1 MFIVSWNYFP
11 SFISQHVPANTHYIF
26 VKTKAVT
33 LYLWLFWLPSNEVSV
48 FDPNRPSW
56 ATKSG
61 RFLRTDERPFI
72 RVFRSCQIE
81 NLCQR
86 SYRGLIPC
94 NRHWKQLAW
103 VRLMAEARRGEAKN
117 SFDSSDSTNA
127 QTRLCPGLCSSPTQ
141 SGRCACWTSCVHLST
156 SKNAQRSIGMQGLR
170 YR

>member
-48 FDPNRPSW
+48 FDPNRHSW

-72 RVFRSCQIE
+72 PVFRSCQIE

-103 VRLMAEARRGEAKN
+103 VRLMAEAREETREAGRKLQMKTA
-117 SFDSSDSTNA
+117 SSRSCEVPPPPLFVLFLCLLSPCFCF
-127 QTRLCPGLCSSPTQ
+127 RLVLMT
-141 SGRCACWTSCVHLST
+141 
-156 SKNAQRSIGMQGLR
+156 
-170 YR
+170 